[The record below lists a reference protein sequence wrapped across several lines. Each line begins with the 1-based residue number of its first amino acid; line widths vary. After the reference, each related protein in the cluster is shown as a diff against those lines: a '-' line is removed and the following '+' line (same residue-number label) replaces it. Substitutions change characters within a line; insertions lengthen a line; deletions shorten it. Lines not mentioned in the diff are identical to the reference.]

1 MVDYIDLA
9 FFQNY
14 TRTTFDGTTDP
25 TDAQVQI
32 LIDMGNQEVE
42 DLTGR
47 TWNRTNDEV
56 EYVESPTSRILLSN
70 TPVLNITSVVDADGN
85 DVSYTQVN
93 RDLIELDKLVPVTIT
108 YDHGYD
114 NVPIAIK
121 KLATLYTLQMSV
133 QGGSASSDN
142 TESISV
148 GPISI
153 ASKVGLST
161 VVNLDSD
168 VKKYEKK
175 VRRLIT

>member
-1 MVDYIDLA
+1 MVDYIDLT

-14 TRTTFDGTTDP
+14 TRTTFDGTSNP

-32 LIDMGNQEVE
+32 LIDMANQEVE
-42 DLTGR
+42 DFTGR
-47 TWNRTNDEV
+47 TWNRTDGEV
-56 EYVESPTSRILLSN
+56 EYVESPTSRLLLSN
-70 TPVLNITSVVDADGN
+70 TPVLNIQSVVDANGN

-114 NVPIAIK
+114 IVPVAIK
-121 KLATLYTLQMSV
+121 KLATLYTLQMNV
-133 QGGSASSDN
+133 QGDSASADN

-153 ASKVGLST
+153 TNKVGMST

-168 VKKYEKK
+168 VKKYEQK
-175 VRRLIT
+175 VRRLIV